1 MKYSATTA
9 DDRSA
14 AADDNDRPLALQ
26 MEDISKRFPGVQ
38 ALDAVRLAVE
48 PGEVHGLVGENGAGK
63 STLIKILA
71 GVYQHDGGSISV
83 AGDVLDPVTPQIVH
97 DHGVRFI
104 HQELHLVPHFT
115 VAESVFMGHEL
126 SGKSGL
132 RKRTMRVAAEQFLH
146 DVLGAELDGRAL
158 VRDLGPAEHKLIQ
171 IARALVDEGGRLV
184 VFDEPTAPLASAE
197 VGRVFTAI
205 RRLQD
210 QGIAIL
216 YVSHYL
222 GEIAELCDRVTVL
235 RNGSDVGVIDR
246 FDEATRGE
254 LIRLM
259 VGREIEQ
266 LFPERQ
272 SSRGEPV
279 LAATGLGDGAHFSD
293 VTFEVGRGEIV
304 GVAGLLGSGREELID
319 ALVGL
324 RPLRTGSM
332 EIDQTGAQVGSPADA
347 LQHGAVLVPR
357 DRRHDG
363 LVLDMTVADNVNL
376 ATLPAVSRHGWILTG
391 AAADQADR
399 MVNRLD
405 VRPANTDAIVR
416 LLSGGNQQKVVLG
429 RWLAA
434 DADLF
439 ILDEPTVGV
448 DIGAKAEI
456 YRLIADLAAR
466 GMGVLISSNDQSELV
481 GMCDRVIVLVRGR
494 VVASRST
501 DDLTQD
507 DLIAL
512 TTGSADEQRTT

>member
-1 MKYSATTA
+1 MAEG
-9 DDRSA
+9 DGL
-14 AADDNDRPLALQ
+14 PLALR
-26 MEDISKRFPGVQ
+26 MENISKRFPGVQ
-38 ALDAVRLAVE
+38 ALDAVSLAVK

-63 STLIKILA
+63 STLIKVLA
-71 GVYQHDGGSISV
+71 GVYQHDAGDISV
-83 AGDVLDPVTPQIVH
+83 AGDVLDPLTPQVVH

-126 SGKSGL
+126 TRNAGL
-132 RKRTMRVAAEQFLH
+132 RKRTMRSKAEQFLR

-158 VRDLGPAEHKLIQ
+158 IRDLGPAEHKLIQ

-205 RRLQD
+205 RRLQS

-235 RNGSDVGVIDR
+235 RNGSDVGVVDR
-246 FDEATRGE
+246 FDQHTRGE
-254 LIRLM
+254 LIQMM

-266 LFPERQ
+266 LFPDRQ
-272 SSRGEPV
+272 ASAKDPV
-279 LAATGLGDGAHFSD
+279 LTATGLSDGAHFEDAS
-293 VTFEVGRGEIV
+293 FEVCRGEIV

-324 RPLRTGSM
+324 RPLRAGSV
-332 EIDQTGAQVGSPADA
+332 EIDQHTARVGSPADA
-347 LQHGAVLVPR
+347 LRHGAVLVPR

-363 LVLDMTVADNVNL
+363 LILDMSVADNVNL
-376 ATLPAVSRHGWILTG
+376 ATLPAVSRYGWIKR
-391 AAADQADR
+391 AAADERADQ
-399 MVNRLD
+399 MVEQLD
-405 VRPANTDAIVR
+405 VRPANSNAIVR

-434 DADLF
+434 DANVF

-456 YRLIADLAAR
+456 YRLVADLAAR
-466 GMGVLISSNDQSELV
+466 GMGVLISSNDQSELL
-481 GMCDRVIVLVRGR
+481 GMCDRVIVLLRGR
-494 VVASRST
+494 VVASGPTT
-501 DDLTQD
+501 DMTQD

-512 TTGSADEQRTT
+512 TTGSAQEQRTH